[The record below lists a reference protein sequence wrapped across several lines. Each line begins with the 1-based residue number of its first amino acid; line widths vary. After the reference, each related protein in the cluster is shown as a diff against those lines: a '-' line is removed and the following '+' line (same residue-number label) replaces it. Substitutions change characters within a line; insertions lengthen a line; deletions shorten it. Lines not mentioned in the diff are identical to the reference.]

1 MANDKMTKIAT
12 KFTRM
17 FCTSF
22 SSSSDRLQYL
32 QYATSL
38 LKLPMP
44 SILLTSVRTIFF
56 TITDAISLHD
66 FDNNHQL
73 L

>member
-1 MANDKMTKIAT
+1 MANDKMTKIAI

-22 SSSSDRLQYL
+22 SSSFDRLRYL

-38 LKLPMP
+38 LKLLMP

-56 TITDAISLHD
+56 TIADAISLHD
-66 FDNNHQL
+66 FDNYHQL